1 MNVTFELF
9 VGEWGAASV
18 TAGGFVSTKKLTGAL
33 APSGLPIELGCFA
46 MALYCPLFSVWLAP
60 PEVQAAPVP
69 AAVAVATTFPAI
81 EPS

>member
-1 MNVTFELF
+1 MTFELF
-9 VGEWGAASV
+9 VGECGGASV
-18 TAGGFVSTKKLTGAL
+18 TSGGFVSTKKLTVEL

-46 MALYCPLFSVWLAP
+46 ITLYCPLFSVGLAA

-69 AAVAVATTFPAI
+69 AAVAVATTLPAI